1 MKKILACALFVGAVA
16 PLSATAGTYTLA
28 QFSGP
33 GIGVIPWGPGSP
45 ERAATPAIPAAPE
58 RNVVRG
64 VPPANEVWRVGNISA
79 SVKSDG
85 TISVDAAGLLVASG
99 NQIGTNGGGSPFQ
112 ASLNCANEPLV
123 FRTTTDFYLSDASGK
138 LVIRGKLSDLPMP
151 SVCQNPVLLIGGF
164 GHGGWVAAANP
175 LP

>member
-1 MKKILACALFVGAVA
+1 MKKILACALFVSAVA
-16 PLSATAGTYTLA
+16 PLSAMAGTFTLA

-33 GIGVIPWGPGSP
+33 GIGVIPWGPG
-45 ERAATPAIPAAPE
+45 AAAPE